1 MLKSGTRIQDRRLR
15 TAEALSKC
23 LAFDAVTAW
32 QVSSL
37 ARYARDAPQT
47 PVGEVLIWDEI
58 EVLWALVRADD
69 LWSGAEQGRAPPSDI
84 RTWVVWLAMTTGFLP
99 SKRRPLPGDAVL
111 WRACADL
118 GHSVRYEQKRPEPTL
133 IRPDFAEPP
142 SAARP
147 QAMESR

>member
-1 MLKSGTRIQDRRLR
+1 MLKNGARIEDRRLR

-47 PVGEVLIWDEI
+47 PVDAVLTWDEI
-58 EVLWALVRADD
+58 AVLWAIVQGDE
-69 LWSGAEQGRAPPSDI
+69 LWPGAARGRAPPGDI

-111 WRACADL
+111 WRACAAL
-118 GHSVRYEQKRPEPTL
+118 GGCVRYEQKRPPMVSK
-133 IRPDFAEPP
+133 PDFAEPP